1 MAIESAVNAPRN
13 TVLIGPASRE
23 TSRPNAVRDEPR
35 QVDSNTQRRQP
46 SIIRPG
52 DERSQQ
58 SARRFSEE
66 QSSLQDDSSLSNS
79 RAIAVYQSF
88 AREDRRAEV
97 QQLLG
102 VDTFI

>member
-13 TVLIGPASRE
+13 TVLIGPASRDTTRSGVVRE
-23 TSRPNAVRDEPR
+23 GPTQNDPNSPR
-35 QVDSNTQRRQP
+35 NQS

-52 DERSQQ
+52 DAQGQQ
-58 SARRFSEE
+58 SASRFSQE
-66 QSSLQDDSSLSNS
+66 QATLQEDSNS
-79 RAIAVYQSF
+79 RNNRAIAAYQSF
-88 AREDRRAEV
+88 AREDRRSEV